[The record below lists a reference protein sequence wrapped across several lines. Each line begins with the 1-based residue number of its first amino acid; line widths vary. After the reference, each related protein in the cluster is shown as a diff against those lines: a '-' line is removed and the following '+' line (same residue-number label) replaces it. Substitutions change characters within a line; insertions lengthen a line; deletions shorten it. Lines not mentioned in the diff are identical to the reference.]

1 MAVTAV
7 LFRQRRRA
15 YTFHQS
21 HHHPE
26 LEKPLYPL
34 LKPLSVALAL
44 LGLVLVPER
53 SEAAADAAAIKA
65 VVDRAIPPLMAQYGV
80 PGIAVAVT
88 VDGKAMFFNYGVASK
103 EKKTP
108 VSEHTLFELG
118 SISKTFAATLA
129 TYAQVTGKLSL
140 DDHPDRYMP
149 QLKGSPI
156 AAATVLNLGTYSAG
170 GLPLQF
176 PDEVTDDNMAAYF
189 KDFKPE
195 AAPGAVRR
203 YSNPSIGL
211 LGHVTALALKQSF
224 ADAAEHTL
232 FPALGLKETYVR
244 VPQKAMA
251 NYAWGYDDDGKP
263 RRIHPSALHEQ
274 FGGIKSS
281 TADMIV
287 LLQKNMDTT
296 GLSGPI
302 RAAVEQTHVGYY
314 QIDGNMVQG
323 LGWEQY
329 RRPLSLQHLLAGNSE
344 KLSRKSNPAVALTPP
359 QPALPGTLFN
369 KTGGTGGFSSYAAFV
384 PDQKIGVVILANRP
398 YPIPERVKAA
408 HAILEQLGPLN

>member
-1 MAVTAV
+1 
-7 LFRQRRRA
+7 
-15 YTFHQS
+15 
-21 HHHPE
+21 
-26 LEKPLYPL
+26 
-34 LKPLSVALAL
+34 
-44 LGLVLVPER
+44 
-53 SEAAADAAAIKA
+53 
-65 VVDRAIPPLMAQYGV
+65 MAQYDV
-80 PGIAVAVT
+80 PGIAVGVT

-103 EKKTP
+103 DKKKP

-129 TYAQVTGKLSL
+129 SYAQVTGKLSF

-149 QLKGSPI
+149 ELKGSPI
-156 AAATVLNLGTYSAG
+156 AAATVLNLGTYTAG

-176 PDEVTDDNMAAYF
+176 PDEIDDDKMAAYF
-189 KDFKPE
+189 RDFKPE

-211 LGHVTALALKQSF
+211 LGHVTALALKENF

-232 FPALGLKETYVR
+232 FPALGLKETYLR
-244 VPQKAMA
+244 VPAKAMA
-251 NYAWGYDDDGKP
+251 NYAWGYDDNGKP
-263 RRIHPSALHEQ
+263 RRIRPSALSDQ
-274 FGGIKSS
+274 FGGVKSS

-287 LLQKNMDTT
+287 LLQANMDTAR
-296 GLSGPI
+296 LSAPM
-302 RAAVEQTHVGYY
+302 RVAVEQTHVGYF

-329 RRPLSLQHLLAGNSE
+329 HRPLSLQHLLAGNSE
-344 KLSRKSNPAVALTPP
+344 KISRVANPALKLTPP
-359 QPALPGTLFN
+359 QAPLPGTLFN

-384 PDQKIGVVILANRP
+384 PDQKIGVVILANRS
-398 YPIPERVKAA
+398 YPIPDRIKAA